1 MSLMVIPLLFKSEH
15 APTARG
21 PTHPLTNLPVGIV
34 FADFGMLGQTI
45 FIVKFVEAEG
55 TPEGWVDYPIRMTS
69 HMFGNIL
76 FKLTCTLTNVAD
88 KVPML
93 MIVLHVCVKAGG

>member
-1 MSLMVIPLLFKSEH
+1 MGLMVIPLLFEGEH
-15 APTARG
+15 TPTARG
-21 PTHPLTNLPVGIV
+21 PTHSLTNLPVGVV

-45 FIVKFVEAEG
+45 FVMEFVEAEG

-76 FKLTCTLTNVAD
+76 FKLTGKLTNISD
-88 KVPML
+88 KVPVL
-93 MIVLHVCVKAGG
+93 MIVLHVCGKTGG

>member
-21 PTHPLTNLPVGIV
+21 PTHPLTNLSVGVV
-34 FADFGMLGQTI
+34 FENFGMLGQTI
-45 FIVKFVEAEG
+45 FVMKFVEAER
-55 TPEGWVDYPIRMTS
+55 TPEGRVDYPIWMAS

-76 FKLTCTLTNVAD
+76 FKLTCKLTKVAD